1 MKLYMKQKV
10 FSWKDRFTV
19 WDANGNDRYYVEG
32 ELISFGKKLHVY
44 DVQNREVAFIHQKLF
59 SLLPRYFVSVN
70 GVDVA
75 EIVKEFTFF
84 KPKYRIEGMGWD
96 VDGDFW
102 SHHYTVLCNGNP
114 VVRIQKEWMT
124 WGDSYAL
131 DIANPADEI
140 PALAVVLAIDCVMA
154 QQAAAASD

>member
-84 KPKYRIEGMGWD
+84 
-96 VDGDFW
+96 
-102 SHHYTVLCNGNP
+102 
-114 VVRIQKEWMT
+114 
-124 WGDSYAL
+124 
-131 DIANPADEI
+131 
-140 PALAVVLAIDCVMA
+140 
-154 QQAAAASD
+154 